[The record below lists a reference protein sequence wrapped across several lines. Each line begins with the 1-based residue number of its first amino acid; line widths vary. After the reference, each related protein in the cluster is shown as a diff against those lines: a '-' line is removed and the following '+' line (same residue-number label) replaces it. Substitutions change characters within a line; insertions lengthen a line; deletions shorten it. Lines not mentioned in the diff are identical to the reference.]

1 MAATALADLGPF
13 SNTRSKAPT
22 ASSRRFGENQR
33 QKRAKTAPTSIPAP
47 GAALPV
53 FSAAETSR
61 VAEVLT
67 GTELDEYAVPY
78 ELVVSILNDVVDR
91 GDSYFL
97 DETK

>member
-13 SNTRSKAPT
+13 SNTPSKAPT

-33 QKRAKTAPTSIPAP
+33 PKRAKCAQTTTPAP

-53 FSAAETSR
+53 FGVAETSR

-67 GTELDEYAVPY
+67 DMGLDVHTVSNEV
-78 ELVVSILNDVVDR
+78 LVGILNDVADR
-91 GDSYFL
+91 GNSYIL
-97 DETK
+97 DKTK